1 MARENTKELIL
12 EKAFTLFAERGYHA
26 VSVRDIAAS
35 VGIKDAS
42 LYNHFSGKQAL
53 FDAILE
59 EAITRLRGYFEP
71 RGVLVFAEDSTDA
84 YERLSLGEITELI
97 LATFQPFFEDPF
109 IVQLRHL
116 LVMSQFESDAAVEAY
131 RLVFVERPLELQRT
145 VFERFMDVGEFVP
158 GDASQMSI
166 EFYGPVFL
174 LLHAEVPWDEV
185 APRITAHVAQFTNT
199 HRNVSFIKN
208 SVGDGENSGEKDRT
222 FSTEESEGL

>member
-1 MARENTKELIL
+1 MGRENTKELIL
-12 EKAFTLFAERGYHA
+12 EKAFALFAERGYHA

-53 FDAILE
+53 FEAILE
-59 EAITRLRGYFEP
+59 GAITRLRGYFEP

-116 LVMSQFESDAAVEAY
+116 LVMSQFESDVATKAY

-145 VFERFMDVGEFVP
+145 VFERFMAIGEFVP

-174 LLHAEVPWDEV
+174 LLHAEVPWDEA
-185 APRITAHVAQFTNT
+185 APRITAHVVQFTDAY
-199 HRNVSFIKN
+199 RKVSYVTDPAGN
-208 SVGDGENSGEKDRT
+208 GENSDEKDGT
-222 FSTEESEGL
+222 ASTRESEGL